1 MLAFIPNDDISDESL
16 NGYLLRLTEENFL
29 GSTHALL
36 RPPGVRLKSRYTDGE
51 RSAIA
56 QYHGL
61 DAQRLDRLAAFPA
74 VEGSMDAGLFLR
86 KLVPVCPECLQLS
99 GHIRQAWH
107 HQLFTACP
115 LHQVLLIAECPACE
129 SSLELNRGAVS
140 QCGCG
145 CDLSLATALPAD
157 AANLLISSILLR
169 TGENQQVLSGLNHAS
184 GVPQDIDKFLL
195 FLANL
200 TLKVP
205 HRKNVAIDFKRAV
218 EINQACYVMA
228 QDLLTGFRTFVLAKV
243 QAANQADSR
252 QFIRHL
258 GAWYRELNAS
268 FNSAAYA
275 PLRAIVTDIIL
286 GHAHTPINRKMK
298 YIGAELLGLKA
309 TFTANEAARL
319 LGSSPDRIMSY
330 VKTGQLPGKVIQGA
344 LVDFCLIDRAA
355 VEALQQAAEG
365 LVTSK
370 DLLRILNITRRVR
383 ARLLESGTLN
393 RVPES
398 DRPLFAKGEFLKKD
412 VQRLIDVLAEAPVP
426 VVCHTTLGI
435 EDISAKRF
443 SYHQACEVYRLIFTG
458 QIKPVS
464 RTPEVQGLAAFGFD
478 QEEILGHLRQD
489 SALFELTITDLTK
502 MTRWKHEN
510 IKAWVEQGHLGA
522 RVESL
527 GRSRRV
533 FISVVDLLMFL
544 STHIVVAEV
553 AERLGSKS
561 VHLTN
566 SLASKGAMVRGG
578 HVTSEGTQ
586 RGALISTDALIKLA
600 LGRAAGESP
609 RKASDASMGATT
621 RCLTMADLADGLF
634 GAENRPG

>member
-1 MLAFIPNDDISDESL
+1 MLAFIPYDDIADESL
-16 NGYLLRLTEENFL
+16 NGYLLRLAEENFL

-36 RPPGVRLKSRYTDGE
+36 RPTGVRLKSRYTEAE

-61 DAQRLDRLAAFPA
+61 DVQRLDRLAAFPA
-74 VEGSMDAGLFLR
+74 VEGSMADGLFVR
-86 KLVPVCPECLQLS
+86 KVVPVCPECLQLS
-99 GHIRQAWH
+99 GHIRQVWH

-115 LHQVLLIAECPACE
+115 QHQVRLIAECPDCE

-140 QCGCG
+140 RCGCG
-145 CDLSLATALPAD
+145 CDLSRANAQPAG
-157 AANLLISSILLR
+157 AANLLVSSILLR
-169 TGENQQVLSGLNHAS
+169 TGEHQQAFSGLNEAS
-184 GVPQDIDKFLL
+184 SVPQDIDKFLL

-200 TLKVP
+200 TLQVP
-205 HRKNVAIDFKRAV
+205 HRKNAAIDFRRAV
-218 EINQACYVMA
+218 EINQACHVMA
-228 QDLLTGFRTFVLAKV
+228 QDLSYGFRTFVLAKV

-258 GAWYRELNAS
+258 GAWYRELNVS

-275 PLRAIVTDIIL
+275 PVRAIVADIIL
-286 GHAHTPINRKMK
+286 GHAHAPINRKMK
-298 YIGAELLGLKA
+298 HIGAELLGLKA
-309 TFTANEAARL
+309 TFTATEAARL
-319 LGSSPDRIMSY
+319 LGSSPDRIVSF
-330 VKTGQLPGKVIQGA
+330 VKTGQLPGKVMQGA
-344 LVDFCLIDRAA
+344 LVDFCLVDRAA

-370 DLLRILNITRRVR
+370 DVLRLLNISRGVR

-393 RVPES
+393 RVADS
-398 DRPLFAKGEFLKKD
+398 DRPLFAKGEFRGMD
-412 VQRLIDVLAEAPVP
+412 VQRLIDVLADAPETS
-426 VVCHTTLGI
+426 VCHKTLGI

-443 SYHQACEVYRLIFTG
+443 SYHQACEIYRLIFTG

-464 RTPEVQGLAAFGFD
+464 RTPDVQGLAAFGFD

-489 SALFELTITDLTK
+489 PTLFELTITDLTK

-510 IKAWVEQGHLGA
+510 IKAWVEQGHLRA
-522 RVESL
+522 RVESS
-527 GRSRRV
+527 GSSRRV
-533 FISVVDLLMFL
+533 FISVADLVKFL
-544 STHIVVAEV
+544 STHVVAAEA

-566 SLASKGAMVRGG
+566 SLVSKGAMVRGG

-586 RGALISTDALIKLA
+586 RGALISTDALINVA
-600 LGRAAGESP
+600 VGRGADGSSRTAHGSN
-609 RKASDASMGATT
+609 MGTA
-621 RCLTMADLADGLF
+621 RCLTMADLADGLCS
-634 GAENRPG
+634 AENRPG